1 MGFRTE
7 PCDPPDHMD
16 IRLFSTGASISS
28 PSIYNDLY
36 SHDIQL
42 VRTRLELTA
51 SVFPAVVT
59 SCRMLCPDNISSVQ
73 TPRSHVPCML
83 SSNLHTVSQ
92 KRRTRI
98 RTGIKPS
105 PCSSVLIQKVT
116 ISGRMRNMVSFVA
129 TRTRL
134 VVTLIREMPWL
145 ALTLLTSTFMLT
157 TAPLRFPMEVD
168 EKNANAVQNWKNH

>member
-7 PCDPPDHMD
+7 PCDPPYHMD

-105 PCSSVLIQKVT
+105 PCGSVLIQKVT

-134 VVTLIREMPWL
+134 VFK
-145 ALTLLTSTFMLT
+145 LLS
-157 TAPLRFPMEVD
+157 
-168 EKNANAVQNWKNH
+168 EKCRG